1 MTKVDKLLVLAEL
14 ARISSEFLSDG
25 YIYVGSLAN
34 TAIGLRH
41 PRNGNRATILAT
53 ENSIAIVINGRLKK
67 QITLAQLRAQAH
79 ASADSAT

>member
-1 MTKVDKLLVLAEL
+1 MTKTEKLIVLAEL

-25 YIYVGSLAN
+25 YVYVGSIAH

-53 ENSIAIVINGRLKK
+53 ESSIAIVINGRLKK
-67 QITLAQLRAQAH
+67 QITLSELCAKAK
-79 ASADSAT
+79 ASANSGT

>member
-1 MTKVDKLLVLAEL
+1 MTPKDKLIVLAEL
-14 ARISSEFLSDG
+14 ARLKGEFLTDG
-25 YIYVGSLAN
+25 YIYVGSLAD

-67 QITLAQLRAQAH
+67 QITLAQLRAQAKV
-79 ASADSAT
+79 SANSAT

>member
-14 ARISSEFLSDG
+14 ARISSEFLTDG
-25 YIYVGSLAN
+25 YIYVGSLAD

-67 QITLAQLRAQAH
+67 QITMAQLRAQAKV
-79 ASADSAT
+79 SANSAT

>member
-1 MTKVDKLLVLAEL
+1 MTKTDKLIVLAEL

-25 YIYVGSLAN
+25 YIYIGSLAN

-53 ENSIAIVINGRLKK
+53 ETSIAIVINGRLKK
-67 QITLAQLRAQAH
+67 QITLAQLRAQAKV
-79 ASADSAT
+79 SADSAT